1 MINEKKTKEFLE
13 NKNNTFELDL
23 EFLEEKEMKLAEKIQ
38 FELLYKHGAYS
49 PVPLEKL
56 VLKKF
61 DSVIEARK
69 ALYEKLKSIP
79 YLTLPER
86 YQLTKE
92 TNLNKEAILCTRKI
106 SVCLVIKEVV
116 NIEREELK
124 CILKM

>member
-13 NKNNTFELDL
+13 NKNYTFELDL
-23 EFLEEKEMKLAEKIQ
+23 EILEEKEMKFAEKIQ

-69 ALYEKLKSIP
+69 ALYEKLKSIL

-92 TNLNKEAILCTRKI
+92 TNLNKEAILCTGKV

>member
-23 EFLEEKEMKLAEKIQ
+23 EFLEEKKMKLAEKIQ

-92 TNLNKEAILCTRKI
+92 TNLNKEAILCTGKV

-116 NIEREELK
+116 NIEREE
-124 CILKM
+124 